1 MGRTTI
7 PSRTPQGPFTA
18 KVASGYNRRI
28 ASTSPGSFEFVSQA
42 QEWCHQ
48 ERARLLITHPRR
60 HFIGSVLNK
69 DGALHIFAFA

>member
-7 PSRTPQGPFTA
+7 PNRTHQGPFTA
-18 KVASGYNRRI
+18 RVASGNRRI
-28 ASTSPGSFEFVSQA
+28 ASTSPGSFKFISQA
-42 QEWCHQ
+42 QQWCHE
-48 ERARLLITHPRR
+48 ERARLSATHPRR